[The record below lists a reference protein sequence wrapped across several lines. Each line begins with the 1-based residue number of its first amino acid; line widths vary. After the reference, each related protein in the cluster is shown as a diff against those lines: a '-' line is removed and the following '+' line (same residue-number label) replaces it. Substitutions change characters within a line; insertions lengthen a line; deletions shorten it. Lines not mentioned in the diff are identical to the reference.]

1 MNGEASAFG
10 HDFSKWARLT
20 ERYAE
25 EVEALRRRE
34 PGASMRL
41 MQIGLALKQHQDPFG
56 VGLLGSQFAAP
67 PPRRVATGAGKARRP
82 LWRTWMR
89 AASLRLRR
97 RLRARNAAA
106 RAANDAAARV
116 AGNAT
121 ARVAGN
127 ATARAA
133 GVPPPLA

>member
-41 MQIGLALKQHQDPFG
+41 MQIGHALKQHQDPFG
-56 VGLLGSQFAAP
+56 AGLLGSQYAALAATLPVRSAPPRPRGNAWGLRVGEALRKIRRRFGDAPVQAAQPAALPDAAP
-67 PPRRVATGAGKARRP
+67 PPGA
-82 LWRTWMR
+82 
-89 AASLRLRR
+89 
-97 RLRARNAAA
+97 
-106 RAANDAAARV
+106 
-116 AGNAT
+116 
-121 ARVAGN
+121 
-127 ATARAA
+127 
-133 GVPPPLA
+133 

>member
-41 MQIGLALKQHQDPFG
+41 MQIGHALKQHQDPFG
-56 VGLLGSQFAAP
+56 SGLLGSQYTALAATM
-67 PPRRVATGAGKARRP
+67 PPRFAPAKARGTGWGVRV
-82 LWRTWMR
+82 R
-89 AASLRLRR
+89 ATLR
-97 RLRARNAAA
+97 RLRQPFRTGSAQP
-106 RAANDAAARV
+106 V
-116 AGNAT
+116 PEG
-121 ARVAGN
+121 
-127 ATARAA
+127 
-133 GVPPPLA
+133 PPPPTA